1 MNKLL
6 MHGYGLYVWPAYA
19 LVLGALAYNVLR
31 ARWRSKQ
38 VCQRLLQWLHGK

>member
-19 LVLGALAYNVLR
+19 MVLGALAYNGLR

-38 VCQRLLQWLHGK
+38 VFRHLIQWLYSK